1 MGCWRRLCQSAQL
14 PVRRLRHRPGT
25 ALSVTDS
32 AGGEP
37 LVLGLRP
44 LVPILRNSVV
54 TGRAGPGPG
63 GRLPSHFSG
72 GLCRRPGAWGLP
84 SVVPSKPVSGPR
96 ARPPPGPSLRSL
108 RSLRVLGGLETQSRE
123 PASGLVGDRQRWWP
137 ARPARLRDSKP
148 PRPTFLLTPG
158 RRWEVERPT
167 TLEGTVPD
175 IKIYHIGQRLRRC
188 FFLCLDGKVG
198 YVEEGWLQLRPGVP
212 VVRIYFVNL
221 L

>member
-44 LVPILRNSVV
+44 IRSILRISVV

-84 SVVPSKPVSGPR
+84 AVVPSKPVSGPR

-108 RSLRVLGGLETQSRE
+108 RSLRVLGGLETQRRE
-123 PASGLVGDRQRWWP
+123 PASGLVEIGNVGGP
-137 ARPARLRDSKP
+137 LGRPVFETLNHQG
-148 PRPTFLLTPG
+148 LLF
-158 RRWEVERPT
+158 
-167 TLEGTVPD
+167 
-175 IKIYHIGQRLRRC
+175 Y
-188 FFLCLDGKVG
+188 
-198 YVEEGWLQLRPGVP
+198 LRPGGSGKWNVLP
-212 VVRIYFVNL
+212 RSRGRFRI
-221 L
+221 